1 VPGPER
7 QFVLQGLRGQAV
19 FVDPT
24 SRLVMVHTAARE
36 VADAGG
42 SETIALWLGVLKSLA
57 GRSR

>member
-1 VPGPER
+1 
-7 QFVLQGLRGQAV
+7 VLRGLRGQAV